1 MLKLPANKFT
11 KREKEMLTGS
21 GLVPPEFFASGKAYL
36 GFGFVIGAHAL
47 AALNGNLT
55 PLLNRCGCVC
65 CCCVLDEAQQEGGHA
80 MMGGGDDA
88 VCVTDADL

>member
-36 GFGFVIGAHAL
+36 GFGFVIGAF
-47 AALNGNLT
+47 
-55 PLLNRCGCVC
+55 LLCRVGRTNTICCTTRCGGLC
-65 CCCVLDEAQQEGGHA
+65 CGGVLDAAFKEGGSA
-80 MMGGGDDA
+80 IKS
-88 VCVTDADL
+88 VCFPHNPS